1 MSISQSQYDSM
12 YDVQPDQILAL
23 QSSPFSCSPS
33 QRLQFTDN
41 SVNDSDQYD
50 PELTPEFEF
59 TSGSLTP
66 LMSTTTEHGLSPPAS
81 PLSPLAI
88 EKQNEPEEKQPAAP
102 RKTEKFTLSA
112 AAKPYEPRRLFPEEK
127 TVQNNRIVD
136 ADYLD
141 VLGLTEYNNV
151 ISRLEDCI
159 VDAFRNEVESRP
171 LQSFRKGPSARTLRK
186 ARYALATLYKRLAK
200 TVRRLGF
207 HEHAIV
213 VPNQVRIRSQME
225 DLPYSPV
232 EEENWRVGDALFET
246 RTEVWYDK
254 EFADENDY

>member
-1 MSISQSQYDSM
+1 M

-41 SVNDSDQYD
+41 SVNDSDRYD

-88 EKQNEPEEKQPAAP
+88 ERQCEPEVPIAP
-102 RKTEKFTLSA
+102 VKTEKFTLSA
-112 AAKPYEPRRLFPEEK
+112 NAKAYVPRRLFPEEK
-127 TVQNNRIVD
+127 SVQNNRIVD

-141 VLGLTEYNNV
+141 VAGLTEYNNV
-151 ISRLEDCI
+151 VSRLEDCI
-159 VDAFRNEVESRP
+159 VDAFRDEVESRP

-200 TVRRLGF
+200 TIRRLGF
-207 HEHAIV
+207 HEHSIV
-213 VPNQVRIRSQME
+213 VPEEVRVRSKNE

-246 RTEVWYDK
+246 RSSTWFDK